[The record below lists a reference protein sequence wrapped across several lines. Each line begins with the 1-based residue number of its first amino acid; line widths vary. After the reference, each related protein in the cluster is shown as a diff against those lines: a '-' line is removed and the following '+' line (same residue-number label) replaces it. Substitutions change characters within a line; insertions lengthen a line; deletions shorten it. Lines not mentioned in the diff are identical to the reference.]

1 ADDYVAKPFSM
12 AELLSRVRAIL
23 RRRELDRTSGDVRR
37 VGGVEI
43 DLARHAVVVD
53 GRPVELTR
61 SEFRLLAL
69 LAATPGR
76 VFTPSEG
83 TYVVSVYGELDLH
96 TVGQLEA
103 ELEAAVAHGAQ
114 RLVVD
119 LACVSFMDSTALGA
133 LVAAHRTLRLAS
145 GDLSIVSDDPRVVRV
160 FQIT

>member
-1 ADDYVAKPFSM
+1 MLPTEFS
-12 AELLSRVRAIL
+12 LSTA
-23 RRRELDRTSGDVRR
+23 R
-37 VGGVEI
+37 VG
-43 DLARHAVVVD
+43 
-53 GRPVELTR
+53 
-61 SEFRLLAL
+61 
-69 LAATPGR
+69 
-76 VFTPSEG
+76 EG

-145 GDLSIVSDDPRVVRV
+145 GDLSIVSVDPRVVRV
-160 FQIT
+160 FQITGLDRTLRLRSSLTDALSELVHAGANG